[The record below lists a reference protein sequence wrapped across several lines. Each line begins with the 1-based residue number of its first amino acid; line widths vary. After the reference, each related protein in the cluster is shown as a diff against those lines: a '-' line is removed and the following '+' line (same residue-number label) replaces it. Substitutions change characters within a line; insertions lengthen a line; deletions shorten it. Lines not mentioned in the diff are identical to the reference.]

1 MWEVPPATNAV
12 CEWVQVVRICRERER
27 ENGLKKKRPS
37 RRELSLSP
45 SISFSLSLYLS
56 LPSLYLTPS
65 CSPPLALLTSLSLPL
80 TLSLSNYPSLY
91 ISNST
96 SIYLSS
102 RFVERDDDADEGDG
116 EDAGRVVEV
125 VVKAPQGHWANLRK
139 GSVRQVNTLFGLKHF
154 FSFGASL

>member
-1 MWEVPPATNAV
+1 MSSSCKNL
-12 CEWVQVVRICRERER
+12 QRERER
-27 ENGLKKKRPS
+27 EWIEKKNVHLN
-37 RRELSLSP
+37 ENFLSP
-45 SISFSLSLYLS
+45 HLSLSLYSFISLS
-56 LPSLYLTPS
+56 PLFLAPS

-125 VVKAPQGHWANLRK
+125 VVKAPQGH
-139 GSVRQVNTLFGLKHF
+139 
-154 FSFGASL
+154 